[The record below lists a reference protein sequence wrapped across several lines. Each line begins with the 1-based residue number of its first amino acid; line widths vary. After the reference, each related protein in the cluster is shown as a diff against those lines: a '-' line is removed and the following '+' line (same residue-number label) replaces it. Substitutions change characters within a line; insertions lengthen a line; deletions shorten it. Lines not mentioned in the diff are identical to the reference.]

1 MTNKIKAYD
10 RVYLN
15 VPGKDLVLELLDGLD
30 SNEDY
35 VDAWRVIDLATGE
48 EFSRGPCLHTVI
60 STASQMTCEAS
71 SQTVHDNYIEGREP
85 DREYFFFKDIPLS
98 VRMRYISSHALDLE
112 HDFRVMGPGL
122 QNGRDPIEV
131 AAQELNEMYN
141 EKPCFF
147 LDRQTGKWEL
157 DVDMAY

>member
-60 STASQMTCEAS
+60 STASEMTCEAS
-71 SQTVHDNYIEGREP
+71 PQTVHDNYIEGREP
-85 DREYFFFKDIPLS
+85 DREYFFFKDIPLT
-98 VRMRYISSHALDLE
+98 VRLQYITSHALDLE
-112 HDFRVMGPGL
+112 HDFRVIKDS
-122 QNGRDPIEV
+122 RDPVEV
-131 AAQELNEMYN
+131 ATREMNEMYN

-147 LDRQTGKWEL
+147 LNRQTGKWEL
-157 DVDMAY
+157 DMDMAY

>member
-30 SNEDY
+30 SNENY

-85 DREYFFFKDIPLS
+85 DREYYFFKDIPLT
-98 VRMRYISSHALDLE
+98 VRLQYIASHALDLE
-112 HDFRVMGPGL
+112 HDFRVIKDS
-122 QNGRDPIEV
+122 RDPVEV
-131 AAQELNEMYN
+131 ATREMNEMYN
-141 EKPCFF
+141 EKPCFY
-147 LDRQTGKWEL
+147 LDRKTGKWEL

>member
-15 VPGKDLVLELLDGLD
+15 VPGKDLVLELLDGRD
-30 SNEDY
+30 SNENY

-85 DREYFFFKDIPLS
+85 DREYFFFKDIPLT
-98 VRMRYISSHALDLE
+98 VRLQYITSHALDLE
-112 HDFRVMGPGL
+112 HDFRVIKAS
-122 QNGRDPIEV
+122 RDPVEV
-131 AAQELNEMYN
+131 ATSEMNEMYN
-141 EKPCFF
+141 EKPCFY
-147 LDRQTGKWEL
+147 LARQTSKWEL

>member
-60 STASQMTCEAS
+60 STASEMTCEAS
-71 SQTVHDNYIEGREP
+71 PQTVHDNYIEGREP
-85 DREYFFFKDIPLS
+85 DREYFFFKDIPLK
-98 VRMRYISSHALDLE
+98 VRLQYITSHALDLE
-112 HDFRVMGPGL
+112 HDFRVL
-122 QNGRDPIEV
+122 KDGRDPVEV
-131 AAQELNEMYN
+131 ATRELNEMYN
-141 EKPCFF
+141 EKPCFY
-147 LDRQTGKWEL
+147 LDRQTNRWQL
-157 DVDMAY
+157 DPDMA

>member
-85 DREYFFFKDIPLS
+85 DREYFFFKDIPLT
-98 VRMRYISSHALDLE
+98 VRLQYITSHALDLE
-112 HDFRVMGPGL
+112 HDFRVIKDS
-122 QNGRDPIEV
+122 RDPVEV
-131 AAQELNEMYN
+131 ATREMNEMYN

-147 LDRQTGKWEL
+147 LNRQTGKWEL
-157 DVDMAY
+157 DMDMAY

>member
-15 VPGKDLVLELLDGLD
+15 VPGKDLVLELLDGRD
-30 SNEDY
+30 SNENY

-85 DREYFFFKDIPLS
+85 DREYFFFKDIPLT
-98 VRMRYISSHALDLE
+98 VRLQYITSHALDLE
-112 HDFRVMGPGL
+112 HDFRVIKDS
-122 QNGRDPIEV
+122 RDPVEV
-131 AAQELNEMYN
+131 ATREMNEMYN

-147 LDRQTGKWEL
+147 LNRQTGKWEL
-157 DVDMAY
+157 DMDMAY

>member
-15 VPGKDLVLELLDGLD
+15 VPGKDLVLELLDGRD
-30 SNEDY
+30 SNENY

-85 DREYFFFKDIPLS
+85 DRQYFFFKDIPLT
-98 VRMRYISSHALDLE
+98 VRLQYITSHALDLE
-112 HDFRVMGPGL
+112 HDFRVIKDS
-122 QNGRDPIEV
+122 RDPVEV
-131 AAQELNEMYN
+131 ATTEMNEMYN

-147 LDRQTGKWEL
+147 LNRQTGKWEL
-157 DVDMAY
+157 DMDMAY

>member
-71 SQTVHDNYIEGREP
+71 QQTVHDNYIEGREP
-85 DREYFFFKDIPLS
+85 DREYFFFKDIPLK
-98 VRMRYISSHALDLE
+98 VRLQYITSHALDLE
-112 HDFRVMGPGL
+112 L
-122 QNGRDPIEV
+122 
-131 AAQELNEMYN
+131 
-141 EKPCFF
+141 
-147 LDRQTGKWEL
+147 
-157 DVDMAY
+157 

>member
-30 SNEDY
+30 SNENY

-85 DREYFFFKDIPLS
+85 DREYFFFKDIPLT
-98 VRMRYISSHALDLE
+98 VRLQYITSHALDLE
-112 HDFRVMGPGL
+112 HDFRVIKDS
-122 QNGRDPIEV
+122 RDPVEV
-131 AAQELNEMYN
+131 ATREMNEMYN

-147 LDRQTGKWEL
+147 LNRQTGKWEL
-157 DVDMAY
+157 DMDMAY

>member
-48 EFSRGPCLHTVI
+48 EVSRGPCLHTVI

-85 DREYFFFKDIPLS
+85 DREYFFFKDIPLK
-98 VRMRYISSHALDLE
+98 VRLQYITSHALDLE
-112 HDFRVMGPGL
+112 HDFRVIKDS
-122 QNGRDPIEV
+122 RDPVEV
-131 AAQELNEMYN
+131 ATRELNEMYN
-141 EKPCFF
+141 EKPCFY
-147 LDRQTGKWEL
+147 LDRQTNRWQL
-157 DVDMAY
+157 DPDMA

>member
-15 VPGKDLVLELLDGLD
+15 VPGKDLVLELLDGRD
-30 SNEDY
+30 SNENY

-60 STASQMTCEAS
+60 STASQMTCAAS

-85 DREYFFFKDIPLS
+85 DREYFFFKDIPLT
-98 VRMRYISSHALDLE
+98 VRLQYITSHALDLE
-112 HDFRVMGPGL
+112 HDFRVIKDS
-122 QNGRDPIEV
+122 RDPVEV
-131 AAQELNEMYN
+131 ATREMNEMYN

-147 LDRQTGKWEL
+147 LNRQTGKWEL
-157 DVDMAY
+157 DMDMAY

>member
-85 DREYFFFKDIPLS
+85 DREYFFFKDIPLR
-98 VRMRYISSHALDLE
+98 VRMQYITSHALDLE
-112 HDFRVMGPGL
+112 HDFRVL
-122 QNGRDPIEV
+122 KDGRDPVEV
-131 AAQELNEMYN
+131 ATRELNEMYN
-141 EKPCFF
+141 EKPCFY
-147 LDRQTGKWEL
+147 LDRQTKSWKL
-157 DVDMAY
+157 DPDMA

>member
-48 EFSRGPCLHTVI
+48 EFSRGPCLHTVV

-71 SQTVHDNYIEGREP
+71 SQTVNDNYIEGREP
-85 DREYFFFKDIPLS
+85 DREYFFFKDIPLT
-98 VRMRYISSHALDLE
+98 VRLQYITSHALDLE
-112 HDFRVMGPGL
+112 HDFRVIKDS
-122 QNGRDPIEV
+122 RDPVEV
-131 AAQELNEMYN
+131 ATREMNEMYN

-147 LDRQTGKWEL
+147 LNRQTGKWEL
-157 DVDMAY
+157 DMDMAY